1 MKKLSVIVVCSVV
14 VLGLAWAG
22 TAWWTGYQVERHI
35 QTVLAE
41 PMPEGPFHE
50 IVLLNYQRGLMSS
63 AARYRI
69 RLVPDVLP
77 ESARA
82 DTTFEFDATV
92 HHGPW
97 PWPRLTRG
105 QFTPVLATAV
115 AVPLPGGAWQPWF
128 EAANGA
134 APVTAEIDV
143 AYSGELDFRARL
155 APIELLRDGTQL
167 AVSGGVVKGT
177 APADFSQLQLEGRV
191 AKASL
196 STVPASS
203 DAGAAPTE
211 VVFHDVR
218 WQSHNRRGEFGIFP
232 GQAEI
237 DIRRL
242 DIQTTDEL
250 DEPLPISLH
259 DYRVIGELV
268 EQGENLSGRVEYD
281 VGKLEVAGIDLGH
294 LDAALRL
301 ERLHGP
307 TVQQILANY
316 RDLTSGA
323 APGTPVLPEGEQLD
337 AWWRDSL
344 EALLP
349 ERPVFALDPLRW
361 ELPQGR
367 SWIQIEVALQPAP
380 GPIVGLDHVATLD
393 ARLVVSRPMAVE
405 VMARLSQLPGGSGL
419 DLEQARAA
427 ASMNIAFMQRLALAS
442 GYVTADADALMS
454 RLSYADG
461 RFTLNDKP
469 LDLPAGWGRWLPLP

>member
-1 MKKLSVIVVCSVV
+1 MKKLSVIVVCSVM

-22 TAWWTGYQVERHI
+22 TAWWTGYQVEGHI
-35 QTVLAE
+35 RTVLAE

-50 IVLLNYQRGLMSS
+50 VALLDYQRGVMSS
-63 AARYRI
+63 TARYRV

-82 DTTFEFDATV
+82 DTAFEFGATV

-97 PWPRLTRG
+97 PWPRLRRG
-105 QFTPVLATAV
+105 QLTPVLATAV
-115 AVPLPGGAWQPWF
+115 AAPLPGGAWEPWF
-128 EAANGA
+128 EAAKGA

-143 AYSGELDFRARL
+143 AYSGKLDFRARL

-167 AVSGGVVKGT
+167 VVTGGVVQGT
-177 APADFSQLQLEGRV
+177 APADLAQLQLEGEV
-191 AKASL
+191 AEARL
-196 STVPASS
+196 RTVPTSS
-203 DAGAAPTE
+203 SRDAAPTE
-211 VVFHDVR
+211 VAFHDVR
-218 WQSHNRRGEFGIFP
+218 WQSRNHRGEFGIYP

-237 DIRRL
+237 EVRRMDIV
-242 DIQTTDEL
+242 TTDEL
-250 DEPLPISLH
+250 GEPLPIALH

-268 EQGENLSGRVEYD
+268 EQGENLSGRLEYD
-281 VGKLEVAGIDLGH
+281 VGRLEVAGIDLGH

-307 TVQQILANY
+307 TVRQILANY

-323 APGTPVLPEGEQLD
+323 APGTPVLPEGEELD

-367 SWIQIEVALQPAP
+367 SWIQVEVALQPAP
-380 GPIVGLDHVATLD
+380 GPIVGFDHVATLD

-405 VMARLSQLPGGSGL
+405 VMARLSQLPGGSEL

-427 ASMNIAFMQRLALAS
+427 ASMNIAFVQRLALAS

-461 RFTLNDKP
+461 RFTLNDEP
-469 LDLPAGWGRWLPLP
+469 LDL

>member
-1 MKKLSVIVVCSVV
+1 MKKLSVMVVCSVV

-22 TAWWTGYQVERHI
+22 TAWWTGHQVEEHI
-35 QTVLAE
+35 RAVLAE
-41 PMPEGPFHE
+41 PMPEGPLHE
-50 IVLLNYQRGLMSS
+50 VALLDYQRGVMSS
-63 AARYRI
+63 TARYRVS
-69 RLVPDVLP
+69 LVPDVLP

-97 PWPRLTRG
+97 PWPRLKRG
-105 QFTPVLATAV
+105 KFTPVLATAV

-128 EAANGA
+128 EAAKGA
-134 APVTAEIDV
+134 APVTAEVDV

-155 APIELLRDGTQL
+155 APIELLRDDTQL
-167 AVSGGVVKGT
+167 IVAGGVVQGT
-177 APADFSQLQLEGRV
+177 SPADLAQLQLQGRV
-191 AKASL
+191 PEASL
-196 STVPASS
+196 RTVA
-203 DAGAAPTE
+203 AGADGEPAPTE

-218 WQSHNRRGEFGIFP
+218 WQSRNHRGEFGIYP

-237 DIRRL
+237 EVRRM
-242 DIQTTDEL
+242 DVVTTDEL
-250 DEPLPISLH
+250 DEPLRIVLH
-259 DYRVIGELV
+259 DYRVIGELA
-268 EQGENLSGRVEYD
+268 EQGEHLSGRVEYD
-281 VGKLEVAGIDLGH
+281 VGRLEVAGIDLGR

-307 TVQQILANY
+307 TVRQILANY

-323 APGTPVLPEGEQLD
+323 APGTPVLPKGEELD

-367 SWIQIEVALQPAP
+367 SWIQVEVALQPAP
-380 GPIVGLDHVATLD
+380 GPIVSFDHVAALD

-427 ASMNIAFMQRLALAS
+427 ASMNVAFIQRLALAS
-442 GYVTADADALMS
+442 GYVTADADALMAH
-454 RLSYADG
+454 LSYADG
-461 RFTLNDKP
+461 RFTLNDEP
-469 LDLPAGWGRWLPLP
+469 LDLPAGWGRWLSLP